1 MPLKV
6 ASVVH
11 QNDQTNTLKLNASCK
26 SLQSL
31 CVLQCCLMIM
41 FVFMKE
47 SKDVMGMSL
56 KIVSEKN
63 GEMRRK
69 TAALS
74 IVLLFFFV
82 RIWH

>member
-63 GEMRRK
+63 GEMEEK
-69 TAALS
+69 QQPF
-74 IVLLFFFV
+74 LLFYFFFL
-82 RIWH
+82 

>member
-1 MPLKV
+1 
-6 ASVVH
+6 
-11 QNDQTNTLKLNASCK
+11 
-26 SLQSL
+26 
-31 CVLQCCLMIM
+31 M

-74 IVLLFFFV
+74 IVLLFFLV